1 MSCFP
6 SLAATA
12 NAANLSRYAVQL
24 SIIAGNEWWNL
35 PTSRA
40 VFYTEEWFREIERPY
55 DTIFNARGVPDF
67 YSPGGWIEAKSTI
80 REAYNEVLSA
90 QANLEKPVSGGT
102 VLVSR
107 ENLGAAFHKL
117 SNTANRLKPLS
128 ETTYLNQF
136 YGLQLFKA
144 STFIPTLA
152 WFFEGADLYYISRT
166 DTETLGILQDSLHL
180 AAMEIREISE
190 MLLSGCYQP
199 PPEEEEDDN
208 CDRIADALEAIAA
221 KDFTCPEPD
230 LTPVIEAVEK
240 LSGAIGVADLD
251 EGIKLP
257 KLITRP
263 PDDNVGKDSDYITV
277 NSIPEFLAWNF
288 RQLDALFGR
297 FPITIIQEDAGITEE
312 GDQENK
318 IVIPNLSEGIAEL
331 IALNAV
337 QLTSSDAILKSNIST
352 LGEVI
357 TAKKILVQAK
367 FILDNLQEF
376 AGMGIKQK
384 TIKMPVSAN
393 MLKTKLAEALEP
405 TEIDVIVDDYVLNTD
420 GSEFD
425 VDRIG
430 KIVNTIY
437 AIVSAAFVYRIDKDA
452 PEESIRSDLM
462 KIRDGLALV
471 DSEDEDTFSQFI
483 ERAET
488 AFSDAPGSMDNAT
501 PTPYGRDRDRRPLI
515 RRTEG
520 MGDDDIKDGDTD
532 QP

>member
-1 MSCFP
+1 MACITV
-6 SLAATA
+6 LAATA
-12 NAANLSRYAVQL
+12 NAANLARYAQEL
-24 SIIAGNEWWNL
+24 TAIANNSWWNL
-35 PTSRA
+35 PTKNA
-40 VFYTEEWFREIERPY
+40 VLTFPEWF
-55 DTIFNARGVPDF
+55 A
-67 YSPGGWIEAKSTI
+67 
-80 REAYNEVLSA
+80 
-90 QANLEKPVSGGT
+90 
-102 VLVSR
+102 
-107 ENLGAAFHKL
+107 
-117 SNTANRLKPLS
+117 
-128 ETTYLNQF
+128 
-136 YGLQLFKA
+136 
-144 STFIPTLA
+144 
-152 WFFEGADLYYISRT
+152 
-166 DTETLGILQDSLHL
+166 
-180 AAMEIREISE
+180 
-190 MLLSGCYQP
+190 
-199 PPEEEEDDN
+199 PPEENDDTLFTNQGHPLFDTEGGWADAQQTLALAYQEVLQSRINIRTTGGGSVNESVVTPGFNLLTNAGNDLKSIIDGNYLDKRYGMGLIGGTFVQPIIRWGDMENGFFLISGASINKLDWAQTRLTVAAQRMMEVAESLLLGCTEDDGGDDDN

-240 LSGAIGVADLD
+240 LSGAIGVTDLD
-251 EGIKLP
+251 AGIKLP
-257 KLITRP
+257 KLITNP
-263 PDDNVGKDSDYITV
+263 PKDNRGGDNDYITV

-297 FPITIIQEDAGITEE
+297 FPITIIQEDADITEE

-337 QLTSSDAILKSNIST
+337 QLTNSDAILKSNIST

-437 AIVSAAFVYRIDKDA
+437 AIVSAAFVHRINKDA
-452 PEESIRSDLM
+452 PEDSIRSDLM